1 MRRQVTAAGSRY
13 GLLLAVQV
21 ILLVKTASPWLL
33 IGILTQLLLPAVSWC
48 SNFYVRK
55 HLQIQLQIPTTT
67 SKNLAVSVDVT
78 LRNNSILPIL
88 KAYCS
93 VTLLNDLT
101 GETETVTLP
110 MSVGARE
117 KGSHAFL
124 LESAYCGRL
133 CVSVESVVLMDCFGI
148 LPLKAPVKATGRITV
163 LPEMFSV
170 ETLLRPYFYDSDDGS
185 VQKKG
190 DDRSE
195 IYQLREYQ
203 RGDDVRQIHWK
214 LSGKLDQLI
223 YKEASAPQNRSMLV
237 FWDKRIP
244 GTPAQM
250 DALAESVA
258 SVCHGLLQSG
268 MPFHLCWTERDEL
281 QISDITD
288 EDALLQAI
296 PALVKNTGTEVCRL
310 PDMESYGRIIC
321 FTSYPLEQAENDE
334 RIYTVLCADGEADR
348 PGTCVITPE
357 NYFEVLQRME
367 I

>member
-1 MRRQVTAAGSRY
+1 MRRHITAAGIRY
-13 GLLLAVQV
+13 GLLLAVQG

-33 IGILTQLLLPAVSWC
+33 IGLLAQLILPIISWC
-48 SNFYVRK
+48 SNFYVRR
-55 HLQIQLQIPTTT
+55 HIRVQLQIPTTT
-67 SKNLAVSVDVT
+67 SKNSAVMVDVE
-78 LRNNSILPIL
+78 LKNDSILPVL
-88 KAYCS
+88 KAYCK
-93 VTLLNDLT
+93 VRLVNDLT

-110 MSVGARE
+110 MSVGAKE
-117 KGSHAFL
+117 KSAHTFL
-124 LESAYCGRL
+124 LESACCGRL
-133 CVSVESVVLMDCFGI
+133 YVSAEHVVLMDYFGLI
-148 LPLKAPVKATGRITV
+148 PLKADVNASGRMTV

-170 ETLLRPYFYDSDDGS
+170 ETMLRPYYYDSDDGS

-214 LSGKLDQLI
+214 LSSKLDQLI
-223 YKEASAPQNRSMLV
+223 YREASAPQNRSMMV

-258 SVCHGLLQSG
+258 SVCHGLLQNG
-268 MPFHLCWTERDEL
+268 MPFHLYWTEGDDL

-288 EDALLQAI
+288 EDTLLQAI
-296 PALVKNTGTEVCRL
+296 PALVKNTGTEECRL
-310 PDMESYGRIIC
+310 PDMESYGRIVC
-321 FTSYPLEQAENDE
+321 FGTCPLEQAEHDE
-334 RIYTVLCADGEADR
+334 RIYTILCTDEEADNR
-348 PGTCVITPE
+348 NTCVITPE
-357 NYFEVLQRME
+357 NYFEVLQRLE